1 MINAKIAV
9 YDLKMNIK
17 LALPSYFT
25 NLGSFIYLKTTTK
38 LFFAFCTAQ
47 LVVLYQETHTPS
59 EILRNPYY
67 YLVLGVSLMIAYLII
82 EWVVWVTRI
91 LDYQYPWA
99 RSYSKRW
106 PRQVFYGIFLSLLF
120 TILLATCYF
129 AALKINILQT
139 RYFSRHLQQL
149 IWMLIALNAYLYY
162 LINKKKSAQNKTK
175 QLLQQAV
182 KIVPEIQ
189 GTVDYACFFAENKS
203 CFVYTFSKGKSGW
216 DDTLS
221 ETIQYLDPKQY
232 YMVNRSFIV
241 NRLAIATVI
250 TLAPK
255 KIKITLIAPLAM
267 EILVS
272 QRAYAGFKKWYE
284 LG

>member
-9 YDLKMNIK
+9 YDLKMDIK
-17 LALPSYFT
+17 LARRSYFR
-25 NLGSFIYLKTTTK
+25 NLGTFIYLNTTTK

-47 LVVLYQETHTPS
+47 LVVLYQEKHTLIQ
-59 EILRNPYY
+59 ILKNPFY
-67 YLVLGVSLMIAYLII
+67 YLALGVSLIIAYAVI
-82 EWVVWVTRI
+82 EWVVWVTRV

-99 RSYSKRW
+99 RNSSRRW
-106 PRQVFYGIFLSLLF
+106 PRQVFYSILLPLLF
-120 TILLATCYF
+120 TILLVTVYF

-149 IWMLIALNAYLYY
+149 IWMLIALNAYLYF
-162 LINKKKSAQNKTK
+162 LINAKKSAPNKTK
-175 QLLQQAV
+175 QLLQQSV
-182 KIVPEIQ
+182 KVVPEMQETIH
-189 GTVDYACFFAENKS
+189 YACFFAENKS
-203 CFVYTFSKGKSGW
+203 CFVYTFSKAKSGW

-221 ETIQYLDPKQY
+221 ETILYLDPKQY
-232 YMVNRSFIV
+232 YMVNRSIIV

-255 KIKITLIAPLAM
+255 KIMITLIAPLAM